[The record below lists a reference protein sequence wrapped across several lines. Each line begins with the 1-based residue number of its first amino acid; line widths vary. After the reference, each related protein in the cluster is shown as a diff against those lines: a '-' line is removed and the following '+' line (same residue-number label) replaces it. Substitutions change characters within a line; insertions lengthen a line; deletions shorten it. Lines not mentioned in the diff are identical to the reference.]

1 MNQARKR
8 TGTKKVLSMIL
19 VLVMLLS
26 LLSMAAFTLPTAA
39 SSDGAAS
46 NVDFMRI
53 FHLDCGR
60 KYFSVSEIKDIIDQL
75 AANHYTHLQLAF
87 GNNGFR
93 FLLDEM
99 SVGAYTS
106 NQVKTALKNGNNTYS
121 NSKGAD
127 SSFLS
132 ESDMDKIIKYAT
144 TKGISIIPML
154 NTPGH
159 MDALVSAMSELKVG
173 SSRTSSEM
181 SLTDDAQVSFVE
193 ALQQKYINYFA
204 AHGSKYYNLAADE
217 YSFSALSDSEYTA
230 FATYVNAIAKMVK
243 DAGMTPMCYNDG
255 INYSGKKTSVPFDT
269 DILVCYWA
277 QDTNYASVTELSNA
291 GFKIINNNDAW
302 YYVLG
307 DYLYD
312 VWANGQW
319 GYNDALN
326 GIQNTPVTQAKNVA
340 DKEVPVVGSV
350 LCVWC
355 DGPAKDYSSYKT
367 QVYNLIKAMADANPA
382 YFTDTVKLPATDT
395 GNQVSVVV
403 TGTKGQTATVDAEPV
418 ISSYT
423 FEAENV
429 ASYNVTPMVAGQNYT
444 AQGTVTLPVPAGWVK
459 DASRIRA
466 YIIDNGAVKLLSGT
480 LADGKYTFDV
490 PHFSE
495 MGLLQI
501 AENGGSTVSVSVNQG
516 STSSSYTLSGDNLP
530 NDGTYTTTDGLAS
543 YTVTTGTGETV
554 AEKAGTI
561 VSGNTYIIGNGTQYV
576 KLDGTSITSTTN
588 PAEATQWT
596 LTANDGGYYITSGN
610 YYLSYSNGSV
620 IVSTRSSYH
629 TAWKWDTSANAF
641 NDDYW
646 WTTYYLTYDNGWK
659 VSNNKSGVSSQAYTT
674 RALPGEKTVTFTGV
688 QTGTTAVTLG
698 DKTYNITVNEKQTVE
713 IPISIV
719 DYRADGLLF
728 DWTYNPDSQYNNSY
742 RYGLVHGKATG
753 WGQVGTSA
761 IAKQNVNTGLYEVSG
776 TDSNVEKIAGT
787 TIQQTGSDST
797 STIFYSNGTDNSWS
811 RAGLVQ
817 EQLGAN
823 GMPIY
828 TDAAVQYVAGLLSS
842 GYYNAMSGS
851 CNVVLQNTFLVSGAP
866 RSVLGTST
874 KTFSDAFKSAKT
886 YDNISTA
893 YDLAWYLLNT
903 IYQPDTNMT
912 TVIGTD
918 GNQHNVP
925 IYGMGVDTYSSIVLT
940 DNGNGKYSFNAGYSG
955 NVKKV
960 LYDRTNGTISESS
973 NGQDTT
979 GFYPIDGL
987 GYEQPGLLSKTSA
1000 INGGNNNGSFTLR
1013 GESQFV
1019 YEHDKE
1025 LYFTFTG
1032 DDDVYMY
1039 INGKLA
1045 LDLGGAHGRNT
1056 KTVKLNDLNAAEYG
1070 LEEGQVATFTFF
1082 YMERCSDASTFGIET
1097 NMELVKRGISVQKN
1111 AYDAGYA
1118 NEILSGTAVE
1128 TGRSV
1133 YYDLVVTNQSNALM
1147 NHICFN
1153 DKDDR
1158 GGIASF
1164 GFGVVNAAVTAGT
1177 TKTNGTVSLG
1187 AAGTYEIYVTDAN
1200 NAEVAGT
1207 RQTFGSLSELSDAVA
1222 AVELQPGQS
1231 LHVRFLTATFA
1242 VKESKIL
1249 NYVNTVH
1256 VTAAVGS
1263 QQLSDE
1269 ATNELYSYNANDT
1282 SRTYVVDFG
1291 LPLQITGIF
1300 DSGAE
1305 NNIGNVKLNDSN
1317 TLKYGT
1323 VVLTSNG
1330 YNSSL
1335 VYTRTDDKAIN
1346 DAETIVLDV
1355 TYKMGSSNV
1364 TLQKTLTIIPATSV
1378 YYEDSFAS
1386 FSGNWTQ
1393 AGTTETNAVQHLDEL
1408 GKTGANNY
1416 GYDDQYKNS
1425 STYSLGSAM
1434 MTTVSS
1440 TTNDNPPTAT
1450 FTFKGTGFDLVSM
1463 TSKDTGTIL
1472 VNVNGTTENNET
1484 VTKHWIVDTFYGYKR
1499 EQKGFIEYTWT
1510 KGSDGTW
1517 HNKAVKIEA
1526 LPAGK
1531 DVGGTPMNSGD
1542 KTYEPNYIW
1551 TPAGE
1556 GDNALYQIP
1565 VIHYT
1570 DLPYGEYTVT
1580 VTPKYSSSR
1589 DPYYNADSDNNSYD
1603 FYLDGVR
1610 IYNPAGDKLN
1620 SQYVKDGEG
1629 YAQFTEIRNM
1639 LLNASDLKAN
1649 IASTK
1654 GMVFVDGVG
1663 TNGELADFKN
1673 YGPNNEVYLARNQAI
1688 AFKISGMSNVASIQI
1703 GAKAPNGNA
1712 TMQIKVGDNESQVQ
1726 NLTTASDMYYKLE
1739 NVQDGQT
1746 IVITNAGDN
1755 LLSLTTLKVTYKT
1768 DPSSSN
1774 SADPVVDEE
1783 VVAQAPVMLMSMLYG
1798 EPQTFEPEHFTA
1810 SWNRNVRKGGTA
1822 TLTVKA
1828 SADVEAITV
1837 NGVEITAYTTKS
1849 ARSVWGAKETY
1860 HVFTYRVK
1868 DAATAT
1874 YSICAVNADGV
1885 VSDPI
1890 FAPLTVRPSIRD
1902 WWNGIFDKWKH

>member
-1 MNQARKR
+1 
-8 TGTKKVLSMIL
+8 
-19 VLVMLLS
+19 
-26 LLSMAAFTLPTAA
+26 
-39 SSDGAAS
+39 
-46 NVDFMRI
+46 
-53 FHLDCGR
+53 
-60 KYFSVSEIKDIIDQL
+60 
-75 AANHYTHLQLAF
+75 
-87 GNNGFR
+87 
-93 FLLDEM
+93 
-99 SVGAYTS
+99 
-106 NQVKTALKNGNNTYS
+106 
-121 NSKGAD
+121 
-127 SSFLS
+127 
-132 ESDMDKIIKYAT
+132 
-144 TKGISIIPML
+144 
-154 NTPGH
+154 
-159 MDALVSAMSELKVG
+159 
-173 SSRTSSEM
+173 
-181 SLTDDAQVSFVE
+181 
-193 ALQQKYINYFA
+193 
-204 AHGSKYYNLAADE
+204 
-217 YSFSALSDSEYTA
+217 
-230 FATYVNAIAKMVK
+230 
-243 DAGMTPMCYNDG
+243 
-255 INYSGKKTSVPFDT
+255 
-269 DILVCYWA
+269 
-277 QDTNYASVTELSNA
+277 
-291 GFKIINNNDAW
+291 
-302 YYVLG
+302 
-307 DYLYD
+307 
-312 VWANGQW
+312 
-319 GYNDALN
+319 
-326 GIQNTPVTQAKNVA
+326 
-340 DKEVPVVGSV
+340 
-350 LCVWC
+350 
-355 DGPAKDYSSYKT
+355 
-367 QVYNLIKAMADANPA
+367 MADANPS

-395 GNQVSVVV
+395 ANQVSVVV

-444 AQGTVTLPVPAGWVK
+444 AQGTVTLPVPAGWVQ

-561 VSGNTYIIGNGTQYV
+561 VSGNTYIIGNGTQYI

-596 LTANDGGYYITSGN
+596 LTASSDGYYITSGN

-620 IVSTRSSYH
+620 IVSTRSNYH

-641 NDDYW
+641 SDDYYW

-659 VSNNKSGVSSQAYTT
+659 VSTDESGVSSQAYTT

-698 DKTYNITVNEKQTVE
+698 DKTYNITVTEKQTVE

-761 IAKQNVNTGLYEVSG
+761 IAKQNINTGLYEVSG
-776 TDSNVEKIAGT
+776 TNSNVEKIAGT
-787 TIQQTGSDST
+787 TIQRTGSDST
-797 STIFYSNGTDNSWS
+797 STVFYSNGTDNSWS

-851 CNVVLQNTFLVSGAP
+851 CNAVLQNTFLVSGAS

-874 KTFSDAFKSAKT
+874 TKFSDAFKSAKT
-886 YDNISTA
+886 YGNIGTA

-912 TVIGTD
+912 TVTGTD

-925 IYGMGVDTYSSIVLT
+925 IYGMGVGTYSSIVLT
-940 DNGNGKYSFNAGYSG
+940 DNGNGKYSFNAGYAG

-1056 KTVKLNDLNAAEYG
+1056 KTVKLNDLNAEEYG
-1070 LEEGQVATFTFF
+1070 LKEGQVATFTFF

-1118 NEILSGTAVE
+1118 NEIMSGTAVE
-1128 TGRSV
+1128 NGRSV

-1147 NHICFN
+1147 NHICFS
-1153 DKDDR
+1153 DTDSR
-1158 GGIASF
+1158 GGTASF
-1164 GFGVVNAAVTAGT
+1164 GYGVANAAVTAGT
-1177 TKTNGTVSLG
+1177 TNTDGTVSLG

-1207 RQTFGSLSELSDAVA
+1207 RRTFSSLSELSAAVA
-1222 AVELQPGQS
+1222 AVELQLGQS

-1242 VKESKIL
+1242 VDKSKIL
-1249 NYVNTVH
+1249 NYVNTLK
-1256 VTAAVGS
+1256 VTAFVGK
-1263 QQLSDE
+1263 QQLSDD

-1305 NNIGNVKLNDSN
+1305 KNIGNVKLNDSN

-1323 VVLTSNG
+1323 VVLTPDG

-1355 TYKMGSSNV
+1355 TYKMGSSNI

-1386 FSGNWTQ
+1386 FTDGTGKASGATWTTDKDSTAAKATTTQ
-1393 AGTTETNAVQHLDEL
+1393 ALSA
-1408 GKTGANNY
+1408 
-1416 GYDDQYKNS
+1416 
-1425 STYSLGSAM
+1425 LGSKDVYGHDTAYADSTKLSM
-1434 MTTVSS
+1434 GSARKVTVNANMVNGWTDGSAW
-1440 TTNDNPPTAT
+1440 PTAT
-1450 FTFKGTGFDLVSM
+1450 FTFKGTGFDVISLTDNNSGEIFVDVYAG
-1463 TSKDTGTIL
+1463 KEATGTPVKQL
-1472 VNVNGTTENNET
+1472 TVNNY
-1484 VTKHWIVDTFYGYKR
+1484 YGYKQD
-1499 EQKGFIEYTWT
+1499 E
-1510 KGSDGTW
+1510 
-1517 HNKAVKIEA
+1517 N
-1526 LPAGK
+1526 GK
-1531 DVGGTPMNSGD
+1531 WVVDTESS
-1542 KTYEPNYIW
+1542 
-1551 TPAGE
+1551 
-1556 GDNALYQIP
+1556 NALYQIP
-1565 VIHYT
+1565 VMKVSGL
-1570 DLPYGEYTVT
+1570 DYGEYTAVIR
-1580 VTPKYSSSR
+1580 VAYSKFFDTAKKNQYSFWLDAIR
-1589 DPYYNADSDNNSYD
+1589 VYDPMGKDNATYTQDD
-1603 FYLDGVR
+1603 
-1610 IYNPAGDKLN
+1610 
-1620 SQYVKDGEG
+1620 EG
-1629 YAQFTEIRNM
+1629 YPQYIKLRDQLAKENGSVTTNTNLLFIDGAEKAEI
-1639 LLNASDLKAN
+1639 ATYA
-1649 IASTK
+1649 
-1654 GMVFVDGVG
+1654 
-1663 TNGELADFKN
+1663 N
-1673 YGPNNEVYLARNQAI
+1673 YGPNNEVYLANGQAI
-1688 AFKISGMSNVASIQI
+1688 TFTVPKNVKIASIQI
-1703 GAKAPNGNA
+1703 GAKAPDGSAAKMNVNGADTDISSATEMYYEIGTEGRNFTIANNGNG
-1712 TMQIKVGDNESQVQ
+1712 I
-1726 NLTTASDMYYKLE
+1726 
-1739 NVQDGQT
+1739 
-1746 IVITNAGDN
+1746 
-1755 LLSLTTLKVTYKT
+1755 LSLTNLKITFTTSGQTVTL
-1768 DPSSSN
+1768 
-1774 SADPVVDEE
+1774 SAPTAEE
-1783 VVAQAPVMLMSMLYG
+1783 QTAAVMSVRALFAAP
-1798 EPQTFEPEHFTA
+1798 EQTFEPEHFTA
-1810 SWNRNVRKGGTA
+1810 KWSRNVRKGGTA

-1828 SADVEAITV
+1828 SADVESITV
-1837 NGVEITAYTTKS
+1837 NGEEITVYTTKT
-1849 ARSVWGAKETY
+1849 ARSFWGSKETY
-1860 HVFTYRVK
+1860 HVFTYRVMN
-1868 DAATAT
+1868 AATAD
-1874 YSICAVNADGV
+1874 YSVCAVNADGA

-1890 FAPLTVRPSIRD
+1890 TATLTVRPSIRD

>member
-39 SSDGAAS
+39 SSDSAAS
-46 NVDFMRI
+46 NADFVRI

-60 KYFSVSEIKDIIDQL
+60 KYFSVSEIKGIIDQL

-132 ESDMDKIIKYAT
+132 ESDMDKIIEYAT

-173 SSRTSSEM
+173 SNRTSSEM
-181 SLTDDAQVSFVE
+181 RLTDDAQVSFVKG
-193 ALQQKYINYFA
+193 LQQKYINYFA
-204 AHGSKYYNLAADE
+204 AHGSKYYNFAADE
-217 YSFSALSDSEYTA
+217 YSFSELSDSEYTA

-243 DAGMTPMCYNDG
+243 DAGMTPICYNDG
-255 INYSGKKTSVPFDT
+255 INYSGKTTSVPFAT

-277 QDTNYASVTELSNA
+277 QAANYASVTELSNA

-312 VWANGQW
+312 VWAKGQW

-326 GIQNTPVTQAKNVA
+326 GIKNTPVTQAKNVA

-350 LCVWC
+350 LCCWC

-382 YFTDTVKLPATDT
+382 YFTDAVKLPATDT
-395 GNQVSVVV
+395 DDQVSVVV
-403 TGTKGQTATVDAEPV
+403 TGKKGQTATVDAVSVTSAYQFDAENV
-418 ISSYT
+418 
-423 FEAENV
+423 ENV

-444 AQGTVTLPVPAGWVK
+444 AQGTVTLPVPAGWVQ

-480 LADGKYTFDV
+480 LADRKYTFDV

-543 YTVTTGTGETV
+543 YTVTTGTGVTV
-554 AEKAGTI
+554 ADKAGTI

-596 LTANDGGYYITSGN
+596 LTASSDGYYITSGN
-610 YYLSYSNGSV
+610 YYLSYSGSSV
-620 IVSTRSSYH
+620 IVSTSYNYR
-629 TAWKWDTSANAF
+629 TEWKWDASTNAF
-641 NDDYW
+641 NNDYW
-646 WTTYYLTYDNGWK
+646 WSTYYLTYNDGWK
-659 VSNNKSGVSSQAYTT
+659 VSASSSGVSSQAYTT

-728 DWTYNPDSQYNNSY
+728 DWTYNPNSQYNDSY

-753 WGQVGTSA
+753 WGSSGTA
-761 IAKQNVNTGLYEVSG
+761 VNAAKNSNTGLYEVSG
-776 TDSNVEKIAGT
+776 TNSNVEKIAET
-787 TIQQTGSDST
+787 TIQQTGSGST
-797 STIFYSNGTDNSWS
+797 STVFYSNGTDNSWS

-823 GMPIY
+823 GMPVY

-851 CNVVLQNTFLVSGAP
+851 CNAVLQNTFLVSGAS
-866 RSVLGTST
+866 RSVRGTST
-874 KTFSDAFKSAKT
+874 KAFSDAFKSAKT

-912 TVIGTD
+912 TVTGDD
-918 GNQHNVP
+918 GQQHNVP
-925 IYGMGVDTYSSIVLT
+925 IYGLGVNTYSSIVLT

-973 NGQDTT
+973 SGQDTT

-987 GYEQPGLLSKTSA
+987 GYEQSGLLSQTSA
-1000 INGGNNNGSFTLR
+1000 INGGVNNGSFTLR

-1019 YEHDKE
+1019 YEHNKE

-1056 KTVKLNDLNAAEYG
+1056 KTVKLNDLNAKEYG
-1070 LEEGQVATFTFF
+1070 LAEGQVATFTFF

-1153 DKDDR
+1153 DTDSR
-1158 GGIASF
+1158 GGTASF
-1164 GFGVVNAAVTAGT
+1164 GYGVANAAVTAGT
-1177 TKTNGTVSLG
+1177 NSTDGTVSLG

-1200 NAEVAGT
+1200 NAEVTGT
-1207 RQTFGSLSELSDAVA
+1207 RQTFSSLSELSAAVA

-1242 VKESKIL
+1242 VDSSKIL
-1249 NYVNTVH
+1249 NYVNTVR
-1256 VTAAVGS
+1256 VTALVGS
-1263 QQLSDE
+1263 QQLSDD

-1300 DSGAE
+1300 DSGAK
-1305 NNIGNVKLNDSN
+1305 NNIGDVKLNDSN

-1323 VVLTSNG
+1323 VVLTQAG
-1330 YNSSL
+1330 YDSSL

-1378 YYEDSFAS
+1378 YYEDSFAKFTDGTGKAADATWS
-1386 FSGNWTQ
+1386 IVGNNGSVTEDKSTSKNQ
-1393 AGTTETNAVQHLDEL
+1393 ALTEL
-1408 GKTGANNY
+1408 GKMDADAVY
-1416 GYDDQYKNS
+1416 GHDAAYAD
-1425 STYSLGSAM
+1425 STKLSMGSAHTVTVKSNM
-1434 MTTVSS
+1434 YEKNDKTT
-1440 TTNDNPPTAT
+1440 TWPTAT
-1450 FTFKGTGFDLVSM
+1450 FTFKGTGFDVISL
-1463 TSKDTGTIL
+1463 TD
-1472 VNVNGTTENNET
+1472 NNSGMIS
-1484 VTKHWIVDTFYGYKR
+1484 VKVYAV
-1499 EQKGFIEYTWT
+1499 
-1510 KGSDGTW
+1510 GSDGTETLEKTKYV
-1517 HNKAVKIEA
+1517 NNYYGYQ
-1526 LPAGK
+1526 LK
-1531 DVGGTPMNSGD
+1531 DGVWTVNNSA
-1542 KTYEPNYIW
+1542 N
-1551 TPAGE
+1551 
-1556 GDNALYQIP
+1556 NALYQIP
-1565 VIHYT
+1565 VIKVD
-1570 DLPYGEYTVT
+1570 DLAYGTHKVVITTAYAS
-1580 VTPKYSSSR
+1580 Y
-1589 DPYYNADSDNNSYD
+1589 ADKT
-1603 FYLDGVR
+1603 
-1610 IYNPAGDKLN
+1610 GD
-1620 SQYVKDGEG
+1620 SQYSFWLDAIRVYDPMGNDNATYTKDGEG
-1629 YAQFTEIRNM
+1629 YPQYIKLRDQLAKENGSVTTNDK
-1639 LLNASDLKAN
+1639 LLFIDGAEKAA
-1649 IASTK
+1649 IATY
-1654 GMVFVDGVG
+1654 
-1663 TNGELADFKN
+1663 AN
-1673 YGPNNEVYLARNQAI
+1673 YGPNNEVYLANGQAI
-1688 AFKISGMSNVASIQI
+1688 TFTVPRDRNIASVQI
-1703 GAKAPNGNA
+1703 GAKAPNGSAAKMVVTGGNGLNQELSTA
-1712 TMQIKVGDNESQVQ
+1712 TE
-1726 NLTTASDMYYKLE
+1726 MYYKIGTAG
-1739 NVQDGQT
+1739 DSFT
-1746 IVITNAGDN
+1746 ITNTGTGI
-1755 LLSLTTLKVTYKT
+1755 LSLTNLKITFT
-1768 DPSSSN
+1768 DKPGSTI
-1774 SADPVVDEE
+1774 ALTAPTAEE
-1783 VVAQAPVMLMSMLYG
+1783 QTAAVMSVRALFAAP
-1798 EPQTFEPEHFTA
+1798 EQTFEPEHFTA
-1810 SWNRNVRKGGTA
+1810 TWSRNVRKGGTA

-1837 NGVEITAYTTKS
+1837 NGEEITAYTIKT
-1849 ARSVWGAKETY
+1849 ARSFWGAKETY
-1860 HVFTYRVK
+1860 HVFTYRVTN
-1868 DAATAT
+1868 AATADYT
-1874 YSICAVNADGV
+1874 VCALNADGV
-1885 VSDPI
+1885 ASDPI
-1890 FAPLTVRPSIRD
+1890 TATLTVRPSIRD

>member
-1 MNQARKR
+1 
-8 TGTKKVLSMIL
+8 
-19 VLVMLLS
+19 MLLS
-26 LLSMAAFTLPTAA
+26 LLSMAAFTLPAAA

-46 NVDFMRI
+46 NADFMRI

-60 KYFSVSEIKDIIDQL
+60 KYFSVSEIKGIIDQL

-93 FLLDEM
+93 FLLNDM
-99 SVGAYTS
+99 SVGSYTS
-106 NQVKTALKNGNNTYS
+106 DNVKSALTNGNNTYS

-127 SSFLS
+127 SSILS
-132 ESDMDKIIKYAT
+132 ESDMDRIIEYAT

-173 SSRTSSEM
+173 NSRTSSEM
-181 SLTDDAQVSFVE
+181 SLTDGAQVSFIK

-204 AHGSKYYNLAADE
+204 EKGSKYYNLAADE
-217 YSFSALSDSEYTA
+217 YTFSALSDSEYTA
-230 FATYVNAIAKMVK
+230 FATYVNTIAKMVK
-243 DAGMTPMCYNDG
+243 DAGMTPICYNDG
-255 INYSGKKTSVPFDT
+255 INYSGKTTSVPFAT

-277 QDTNYASVTELSNA
+277 QAANYASVTELSNA

-312 VWANGQW
+312 VWSSGQW

-350 LCVWC
+350 LCCWC
-355 DGPAKDYSSYKT
+355 DGPAKVYSSYKT

-382 YFTDTVKLPATDT
+382 YFTDAVKLPATDT
-395 GNQVSVVV
+395 DDQVSVVV

-423 FEAENV
+423 FDAENV

-444 AQGTVTLPVPAGWVK
+444 AQGTVTLPVPAGWVQ

-501 AENGGSTVSVSVNQG
+501 AENGDSTVSVSVNQG

-610 YYLSYSNGSV
+610 YYLSYSYGSV
-620 IVSTRSSYH
+620 IVSTSSYYH

-641 NDDYW
+641 NYDEW

-659 VSNNKSGVSSQAYTT
+659 VSKTKSGVSSQAYTT

-728 DWTYNPDSQYNNSY
+728 DFQVGGATYD
-742 RYGLVHGKATG
+742 YGLVHTSNETVSVNSNG
-753 WGQVGTSA
+753 GTLDGTEYGTKISGTTLE
-761 IAKQNVNTGLYEVSG
+761 NTGYIANDYWSG
-776 TDSNVEKIAGT
+776 VYYNWGNK
-787 TIQQTGSDST
+787 
-797 STIFYSNGTDNSWS
+797 WS
-811 RAGLVQ
+811 RSGMV
-817 EQLGAN
+817 ESKLGSN
-823 GMPIY
+823 GMPVYTNATVARVAQELAKGNYNSGEMANVTNSNKVIY
-828 TDAAVQYVAGLLSS
+828 DTFIAS
-842 GYYNAMSGS
+842 GK
-851 CNVVLQNTFLVSGAP
+851 VVNSEA
-866 RSVLGTST
+866 S
-874 KTFSDAFKSAKT
+874 KMSDAFSSHKSW
-886 YDNISTA
+886 DNITNA

-903 IYQPDTNMT
+903 LYQADTNTT
-912 TVIGTD
+912 TVTD
-918 GNQHNVP
+918 AKGVSHTVP
-925 IYGMGVDTYSSIVLT
+925 IYGMAVNAYDSIILTENNGVYSF
-940 DNGNGKYSFNAGYSG
+940 DAANGKSH
-955 NVKKV
+955 
-960 LYDRTNGTISESS
+960 YDTNSRSIYEDDSVTAK
-973 NGQDTT
+973 Q
-979 GFYPIDGL
+979 FYPIDGL
-987 GYEQPGLLSKTSA
+987 GYDA
-1000 INGGNNNGSFTLR
+1000 ILGDTTDKANDSGSNRPEHPNGNYALR
-1013 GESQFV
+1013 GEAQFV
-1019 YEHDKE
+1019 YRDD
-1025 LYFTFTG
+1025 LYFEFSG

-1039 INGKLA
+1039 INGVLA
-1045 LDLGGAHGRNT
+1045 LDLGGAHGICT
-1056 KTVKLNDLNAAEYG
+1056 KRVNLKDVAQQCHLT
-1070 LEEGQVATFTFF
+1070 EGEVATFTFF
-1082 YMERCSDASTFGIET
+1082 YMERNSDASNFKIET

-1118 NEILSGTAVE
+1118 NEIMSGTAVE

-1147 NHICFN
+1147 NHICFS
-1153 DKDDR
+1153 DTDDH
-1158 GGIASF
+1158 GGTASF
-1164 GFGVVNAAVTAGT
+1164 GYGVANAAVTAGT
-1177 TKTNGTVSLG
+1177 TKTDGTVSLG

-1207 RQTFGSLSELSDAVA
+1207 RRTFSSLSDLSAAVA

-1249 NYVNTVH
+1249 NYVNTLK
-1256 VTAAVGS
+1256 VTAFVGK
-1263 QQLSDE
+1263 QQLSDD

-1305 NNIGNVKLNDSN
+1305 KNIGNVKLNDSN

-1323 VVLTSNG
+1323 VVLTSDG

-1355 TYKMGSSNV
+1355 TYKMGKSNV

-1378 YYEDSFAS
+1378 YYEDSFAT
-1386 FSGNWTQ
+1386 FTNANGTKNVAQVDNVDKGIWTKVTD
-1393 AGTTETNAVQHLDEL
+1393 GTTQTNVNQALEAL
-1408 GKTGANNY
+1408 GGTTNTKNVY
-1416 GYDDQYKNS
+1416 GYDPAYADS
-1425 STYSLGSAM
+1425 SKFSMGSA
-1434 MTTVSS
+1434 TKVTVDAN
-1440 TTNDNPPTAT
+1440 TADNGQWPTAT
-1450 FTFKGTGFDLVSM
+1450 FTFKGTGFDIISLTDNNSGAIAVDIYKS
-1463 TSKDTGTIL
+1463 TGERVKGYV
-1472 VNVNGTTENNET
+1472 VNNY
-1484 VTKHWIVDTFYGYKR
+1484 YGYTYN
-1499 EQKGFIEYTWT
+1499 EVTQTWEVNNST
-1510 KGSDGTW
+1510 K
-1517 HNKAVKIEA
+1517 
-1526 LPAGK
+1526 
-1531 DVGGTPMNSGD
+1531 
-1542 KTYEPNYIW
+1542 
-1551 TPAGE
+1551 
-1556 GDNALYQIP
+1556 DNALYQIP
-1565 VIHYT
+1565 VMKVNGLT
-1570 DLPYGEYTVT
+1570 YGEYTVKISVVYDSHFDKT
-1580 VTPKYSSSR
+1580 GDSQFSFWLDAIRVY
-1589 DPYYNADSDNNSYD
+1589 DPMGKDNDTYKQDN
-1603 FYLDGVR
+1603 
-1610 IYNPAGDKLN
+1610 
-1620 SQYVKDGEG
+1620 EG
-1629 YAQFTEIRNM
+1629 YPQYIKLHDAIVGHSADIKNT
-1639 LLNASDLKAN
+1639 
-1649 IASTK
+1649 
-1654 GMVFVDGVG
+1654 VFVDGG
-1663 TNGELADFKN
+1663 ANATLTQYTNH
-1673 YGPNNEVYLARNQAI
+1673 GPNNEVYLTNGQAI
-1688 AFKISGMSNVASIQI
+1688 SFKLTGDLGSIASVQI
-1703 GAKAPNGNA
+1703 GAKTPNGTGDVAKISVNGQEVKTA
-1712 TMQIKVGDNESQVQ
+1712 TEMYYAITAAAKGGQQVTIA
-1726 NLTTASDMYYKLE
+1726 NDGSGILSLTNLKITYTASGKSVSLAPLTTADQE
-1739 NVQDGQT
+1739 N
-1746 IVITNAGDN
+1746 A
-1755 LLSLTTLKVTYKT
+1755 
-1768 DPSSSN
+1768 
-1774 SADPVVDEE
+1774 
-1783 VVAQAPVMLMSMLYG
+1783 VAQVRALFA
-1798 EPQTFEPEHFTA
+1798 EPEQTFEPEHFTA
-1810 SWNRNVRKGGTA
+1810 KWSRNVRKGGTA

-1837 NGVEITAYTTKS
+1837 NGEEITVYTTKT
-1849 ARSVWGAKETY
+1849 ARSFWGSKETY
-1860 HVFTYRVK
+1860 HVFTYRVTN
-1868 DAATAT
+1868 AATADYT
-1874 YSICAVNADGV
+1874 VCALNAGGV
-1885 VSDPI
+1885 ASDPI
-1890 FAPLTVRPSIRD
+1890 TATLTVRPSIRD

>member
-26 LLSMAAFTLPTAA
+26 LLSMAAFTLPTAV

-530 NDGTYTTTDGLAS
+530 NDGTYNTTDGLAS

-596 LTANDGGYYITSGN
+596 LTASSDGYYITSGE
-610 YYLSYSNGSV
+610 YYLSYRTTGSV
-620 IVSTRSSYH
+620 MASSYYY
-629 TAWKWDTSANAF
+629 TAWKWDASTNAF
-641 NDDYW
+641 NNDYGW
-646 WTTYYLTYDNGWK
+646 RTYYLTYDNGWK
-659 VSNNKSGVSSQAYTT
+659 VSASESGVSSQAYTT

-761 IAKQNVNTGLYEVSG
+761 IAAKNSSTGLYEVSG

-797 STIFYSNGTDNSWS
+797 STVFYSNGTDNSWS

-1019 YEHDKE
+1019 YEHGKE

-1118 NEILSGTAVE
+1118 NEIMSDTAVE

-1153 DKDDR
+1153 DTDSR
-1158 GGIASF
+1158 GGTASF
-1164 GFGVVNAAVTAGT
+1164 GYGVANAAVTAGT
-1177 TKTNGTVSLG
+1177 TKTDGTVSLG

-1207 RQTFGSLSELSDAVA
+1207 RRTFGSLSELSDAVA
-1222 AVELQPGQS
+1222 TVELQPGQS

-1242 VKESKIL
+1242 VDKSKIL
-1249 NYVNTVH
+1249 NYVNTVR
-1256 VTAAVGS
+1256 VTAAVGR

-1282 SRTYVVDFG
+1282 SKTYVVDFG

-1300 DSGAE
+1300 DSGARD
-1305 NNIGNVKLNDSN
+1305 NVGNVKLNDSN

-1323 VVLTSNG
+1323 VVLTPDG

-1355 TYKMGSSNV
+1355 TYNMGSSNV

-1386 FSGNWTQ
+1386 FTGGTGKAVKAQWSTVDNNDSSITDEPANVNQ
-1393 AGTTETNAVQHLDEL
+1393 ALSA
-1408 GKTGANNY
+1408 
-1416 GYDDQYKNS
+1416 
-1425 STYSLGSAM
+1425 LGSKDVYGHDTAYETSTKLSM
-1434 MTTVSS
+1434 GSAHKVTVTSDMYEKNDKTT
-1440 TTNDNPPTAT
+1440 TWPTAT
-1450 FTFKGTGFDLVSM
+1450 FTFKGTGFDVISLTDNNSGMISV
-1463 TSKDTGTIL
+1463 KVYAVGGDGTETL
-1472 VNVNGTTENNET
+1472 EKTKYVNNY
-1484 VTKHWIVDTFYGYKR
+1484 YGYVFKD
-1499 EQKGFIEYTWT
+1499 GAWT
-1510 KGSDGTW
+1510 V
-1517 HNKAVKIEA
+1517 N
-1526 LPAGK
+1526 
-1531 DVGGTPMNSGD
+1531 NSA
-1542 KTYEPNYIW
+1542 N
-1551 TPAGE
+1551 
-1556 GDNALYQIP
+1556 NALYQIP
-1565 VIHYT
+1565 VIKVD
-1570 DLPYGEYTVT
+1570 DLAYGTHKVVITTAYASYAD
-1580 VTPKYSSSR
+1580 KNGDGQYSFWLDAIR
-1589 DPYYNADSDNNSYD
+1589 VYDPMGKDNDTYKQDN
-1603 FYLDGVR
+1603 
-1610 IYNPAGDKLN
+1610 
-1620 SQYVKDGEG
+1620 EG
-1629 YAQFTEIRNM
+1629 YPQYIKLRDQLAKENGSVTTNTNLLFIDGAEKAEI
-1639 LLNASDLKAN
+1639 A
-1649 IASTK
+1649 TY
-1654 GMVFVDGVG
+1654 
-1663 TNGELADFKN
+1663 AD
-1673 YGPNNEVYLARNQAI
+1673 YGPNNEVYLSKGQAI
-1688 AFKISGMSNVASIQI
+1688 TFNVPKNAKIASVQI
-1703 GAKAPNGNA
+1703 GAKAPNGSAAQMDVNGEAKVIQSA
-1712 TMQIKVGDNESQVQ
+1712 TE
-1726 NLTTASDMYYKLE
+1726 MYYEIGTEGRNFTIANKG
-1739 NVQDGQT
+1739 DG
-1746 IVITNAGDN
+1746 I
-1755 LLSLTTLKVTYKT
+1755 LSLTNLKITFKDKQDST
-1768 DPSSSN
+1768 IALTAPT
-1774 SADPVVDEE
+1774 ADEQTAAVMSVR
-1783 VVAQAPVMLMSMLYG
+1783 ALFAAPEQS
-1798 EPQTFEPEHFTA
+1798 FEPEHFTA
-1810 SWNRNVRKGGTA
+1810 KWSRNVRKGGTA

-1828 SADVEAITV
+1828 SADVESITV
-1837 NGVEITAYTTKS
+1837 NGEKITAYTTKTE
-1849 ARSVWGAKETY
+1849 RSFWGPKETY
-1860 HVFTYRVK
+1860 HVFTYRVTN
-1868 DAATAT
+1868 AATAD
-1874 YSICAVNADGV
+1874 YIICAVNGEGA

-1890 FAPLTVRPSIRD
+1890 TATLTVRPSIRD

>member
-26 LLSMAAFTLPTAA
+26 LLSMAAFTLPAAA

-60 KYFSVSEIKDIIDQL
+60 KYFSVSEIKGIIDQL

-99 SVGAYTS
+99 PVGAYTS
-106 NQVKTALKNGNNTYS
+106 NQVKAALKNGNNTYS

-132 ESDMDKIIKYAT
+132 ESDMDKIIEYAT

-173 SSRTSSEM
+173 SSRTSAEM
-181 SLTDDAQVSFVE
+181 SLTDDAQVNFVK

-204 AHGSKYYNLAADE
+204 EKGSKYYNLAADE
-217 YSFSALSDSEYTA
+217 YTFSALSDSEYTA
-230 FATYVNAIAKMVK
+230 FATYVNTIAKMVK
-243 DAGMTPMCYNDG
+243 DAGMTPICYNDG
-255 INYSGKKTSVPFDT
+255 INYSGKTTSVAFDT

-277 QDTNYASVTELSNA
+277 QAANYASVTELSNA

-312 VWANGQW
+312 VWSSGQW

-326 GIQNTPVTQAKNVA
+326 GIKNTPVTQAKNVA

-350 LCVWC
+350 LCCWC
-355 DGPAKDYSSYKT
+355 DGPAKVYSSYKT
-367 QVYNLIKAMADANPA
+367 QVYNLITAMADANPA
-382 YFTDTVKLPATDT
+382 YFTDAVKLPATDT

-423 FEAENV
+423 FDAENV
-429 ASYNVTPMVAGQNYT
+429 ASYNVTPMVAGKNYT
-444 AQGTVTLPVPAGWVK
+444 AQGTVTLPVPAGWVQ

-480 LADGKYTFDV
+480 FADGKYTFDV

-561 VSGNTYIIGNGTQYV
+561 VSGNTYIIGNGTQYI

-641 NDDYW
+641 NDVYYW
-646 WTTYYLTYDNGWK
+646 WTYYLTYDNGWK
-659 VSNNKSGVSSQAYTT
+659 VVSTTESGVSSQAYTT

-728 DWTYNPDSQYNNSY
+728 DWTYNPDSQYNDSY

-753 WGQVGTSA
+753 WGSSGTAASA
-761 IAKQNVNTGLYEVSG
+761 QQNTNTGLYEVSG
-776 TDSNVEKIAGT
+776 TNSNVEKIAGT
-787 TIQQTGSDST
+787 TIQRTGSDST
-797 STIFYSNGTDNSWS
+797 STVFYSNGTDNSWS

-851 CNVVLQNTFLVSGAP
+851 CNAVLQNTFLVSGAS

-874 KTFSDAFKSAKT
+874 TKFSDAFKSAKT
-886 YDNISTA
+886 YGNIGTA

-912 TVIGTD
+912 TVTGTD

-925 IYGMGVDTYSSIVLT
+925 IYGMGVGTYSSIVLT
-940 DNGNGKYSFNAGYSG
+940 DNGNGKYSFNAGYAG

-1000 INGGNNNGSFTLR
+1000 INGGVNNGSFTLR

-1056 KTVKLNDLNAAEYG
+1056 KTVKLNDLNAEEYG

-1118 NEILSGTAVE
+1118 NEIMSGTAVE
-1128 TGRSV
+1128 NGRSV

-1147 NHICFN
+1147 NHICFS
-1153 DKDDR
+1153 DTDSR
-1158 GGIASF
+1158 GGTASF
-1164 GFGVVNAAVTAGT
+1164 GYGVANAAVTAGT
-1177 TKTNGTVSLG
+1177 TNTDGTVSLG

-1200 NAEVAGT
+1200 NAEVTGT
-1207 RQTFGSLSELSDAVA
+1207 RRTFSSLSELSAAVA
-1222 AVELQPGQS
+1222 AVELQLGQS

-1242 VKESKIL
+1242 VDKSKIL
-1249 NYVNTVH
+1249 NYVNTVR

-1300 DSGAE
+1300 DSGARD
-1305 NNIGNVKLNDSN
+1305 NVGNVKLNDSN

-1323 VVLTSNG
+1323 VVLTSDG

-1355 TYKMGSSNV
+1355 TYNMGRSNV

-1386 FSGNWTQ
+1386 FTNGTGKAADAKWSIVGNNGSVTEDQSTSKNQ
-1393 AGTTETNAVQHLDEL
+1393 ALTEL
-1408 GKTGANNY
+1408 GKMSADDVY
-1416 GYDDQYKNS
+1416 GHDAAYAD
-1425 STYSLGSAM
+1425 STKLSMGSARKV
-1434 MTTVSS
+1434 TVSAGMVKDWTENS
-1440 TTNDNPPTAT
+1440 AWPTAT
-1450 FTFKGTGFDLVSM
+1450 FTFKGTGFDIISLTDN
-1463 TSKDTGTIL
+1463 TSGNIF
-1472 VNVNGTTENNET
+1472 VT
-1484 VTKHWIVDTFYGYKR
+1484 VTNKATGQIKKRTTVNNYYGYKL
-1499 EQKGFIEYTWT
+1499 E
-1510 KGSDGTW
+1510 DGKWVT
-1517 HNKAVKIEA
+1517 
-1526 LPAGK
+1526 
-1531 DVGGTPMNSGD
+1531 S
-1542 KTYEPNYIW
+1542 PND
-1551 TPAGE
+1551 P
-1556 GDNALYQIP
+1556 NCLYQIP
-1565 VIHYT
+1565 VIKVAGLDYA
-1570 DLPYGEYTVT
+1570 EYEVKIQ
-1580 VTPKYSSSR
+1580 VAYADFLDEAKAGKYSFWLDAIR
-1589 DPYYNADSDNNSYD
+1589 VYDPMGKDNATYAQDD
-1603 FYLDGVR
+1603 
-1610 IYNPAGDKLN
+1610 
-1620 SQYVKDGEG
+1620 EG
-1629 YAQFTEIRNM
+1629 YPQYIKLRDALVGNTAQ
-1639 LLNASDLKAN
+1639 SKA
-1649 IASTK
+1649 
-1654 GMVFVDGVG
+1654 VFIDGGAEANVD
-1663 TNGELADFKN
+1663 TYKN
-1673 YGPNNEVYLARNQAI
+1673 LGPNNEVYLANGQAI
-1688 AFKISGMSNVASIQI
+1688 TFTVPKNANANIASIQI
-1703 GAKAPNGNA
+1703 GAKAPNGSAAKMVVNNGEAKEIQSA
-1712 TMQIKVGDNESQVQ
+1712 TE
-1726 NLTTASDMYYKLE
+1726 MYYEISKAG
-1739 NVQDGQT
+1739 DSFT
-1746 IVITNAGDN
+1746 ITNTGTGI
-1755 LLSLTTLKVTYKT
+1755 LSLTNLKITFTTSGQTVTLTAPT
-1768 DPSSSN
+1768 
-1774 SADPVVDEE
+1774 AEE
-1783 VVAQAPVMLMSMLYG
+1783 QNAAVMSVRALFAAP
-1798 EPQTFEPEHFTA
+1798 EQTFEPEHFTA
-1810 SWNRNVRKGGTA
+1810 KWSRNVRKGGTA

-1828 SADVEAITV
+1828 SADVESITV
-1837 NGVEITAYTTKS
+1837 NGEKITAYTTKTAHS
-1849 ARSVWGAKETY
+1849 FWGAKETY
-1860 HVFTYRVK
+1860 HVFTYRVTN
-1868 DAATAT
+1868 AATAT

-1885 VSDPI
+1885 ASDPI
-1890 FAPLTVRPSIRD
+1890 TATLTVRPSIRD

>member
-1 MNQARKR
+1 M
-8 TGTKKVLSMIL
+8 
-19 VLVMLLS
+19 
-26 LLSMAAFTLPTAA
+26 P
-39 SSDGAAS
+39 
-46 NVDFMRI
+46 
-53 FHLDCGR
+53 
-60 KYFSVSEIKDIIDQL
+60 
-75 AANHYTHLQLAF
+75 
-87 GNNGFR
+87 
-93 FLLDEM
+93 
-99 SVGAYTS
+99 VGAYTS
-106 NQVKTALKNGNNTYS
+106 NQVKAALKNGNNTYS

-132 ESDMDKIIKYAT
+132 ESDMDKIIEYAT

-159 MDALVSAMSELKVG
+159 MDVLVSAMSELNVG

-181 SLTDDAQVSFVE
+181 SLTDDAQVNFVK

-204 AHGSKYYNLAADE
+204 AHGSKYYNFAADE
-217 YSFSALSDSEYTA
+217 YTFSALSDSEYTA
-230 FATYVNAIAKMVK
+230 FATYVNTIAKMVK
-243 DAGMTPMCYNDG
+243 DAGMTPICYNDG
-255 INYSGKKTSVPFDT
+255 INYSGKMTSVPFDT

-277 QDTNYASVTELSNA
+277 QAANYASVTELSNA

-312 VWANGQW
+312 VWSSGQW

-350 LCVWC
+350 LCCWC
-355 DGPAKDYSSYKT
+355 DGPAKVYSNYET

-382 YFTDTVKLPATDT
+382 YFTDAVKLPATDT
-395 GNQVSVVV
+395 DDQVSVVV

-444 AQGTVTLPVPAGWVK
+444 AQGTVTLPVPAGWVQ

-466 YIIDNGAVKLLSGT
+466 YIIDNGAVELLSGT

-516 STSSSYTLSGDNLP
+516 STSRSYTLSGDNLP

-561 VSGNTYIIGNGTQYV
+561 VSGNTYIIGNGTQYI

-596 LTANDGGYYITSGN
+596 LTASSDGYYITSGE
-610 YYLSYSNGSV
+610 YYLSYRTNGSV
-620 IVSTRSSYH
+620 MASSYYY
-629 TAWKWDTSANAF
+629 TAWKWNTSTNAF
-641 NDDYW
+641 NTSYW
-646 WTTYYLTYDNGWK
+646 GSIYYLTYDNGWK
-659 VSNNKSGVSSQAYTT
+659 VSTDESGVSSQAYTT

-728 DWTYNPDSQYNNSY
+728 DWTYNPDSQYNDSY

-753 WGQVGTSA
+753 WGSSGTAASA
-761 IAKQNVNTGLYEVSG
+761 QQNTNTGLYEVSG
-776 TDSNVEKIAGT
+776 TNSNVEKIAGT
-787 TIQQTGSDST
+787 TIQRTGSDST
-797 STIFYSNGTDNSWS
+797 STVFYSNGTDNSWS

-851 CNVVLQNTFLVSGAP
+851 CNAVLQNTFLVSGAS

-874 KTFSDAFKSAKT
+874 TKFSDAFKSAKT
-886 YDNISTA
+886 YGNIGTA

-912 TVIGTD
+912 TVTGTD

-925 IYGMGVDTYSSIVLT
+925 IYGMGVGTYSSIVLT
-940 DNGNGKYSFNAGYSG
+940 DNGNGKYSFNAGYAG

-1056 KTVKLNDLNAAEYG
+1056 KTVKLNDLNAEEYG
-1070 LEEGQVATFTFF
+1070 LKEGQVATFTFF

-1118 NEILSGTAVE
+1118 NEIMSGTAVE
-1128 TGRSV
+1128 NGRSV

-1147 NHICFN
+1147 NHICFS
-1153 DKDDR
+1153 DTDSR
-1158 GGIASF
+1158 GGTASF
-1164 GFGVVNAAVTAGT
+1164 GYGVANAAVTAGT
-1177 TKTNGTVSLG
+1177 TNTDGTVSLG

-1207 RQTFGSLSELSDAVA
+1207 RRTFSSLSELSAAVA
-1222 AVELQPGQS
+1222 AVELQLGQS

-1242 VKESKIL
+1242 VDKSKIL
-1249 NYVNTVH
+1249 NYVNTLK
-1256 VTAAVGS
+1256 VTAFVGK
-1263 QQLSDE
+1263 QQLSDD

-1305 NNIGNVKLNDSN
+1305 KNIGNVKLNDSN

-1323 VVLTSNG
+1323 VVLTPDG

-1355 TYKMGSSNV
+1355 TYKMGSSNI

-1386 FSGNWTQ
+1386 FTDGTGKASGATWTTDKDSTAAKATTTQ
-1393 AGTTETNAVQHLDEL
+1393 ALSA
-1408 GKTGANNY
+1408 
-1416 GYDDQYKNS
+1416 
-1425 STYSLGSAM
+1425 LGSKDVYGHDTAYADSTKLSM
-1434 MTTVSS
+1434 GSARKVTVNANMVNGWTDGSAW
-1440 TTNDNPPTAT
+1440 PTAT
-1450 FTFKGTGFDLVSM
+1450 FTFKGTGFDVISLTDNNSGEIFVDVYAG
-1463 TSKDTGTIL
+1463 KEATGTPVKQL
-1472 VNVNGTTENNET
+1472 TVNNY
-1484 VTKHWIVDTFYGYKR
+1484 YGYKQD
-1499 EQKGFIEYTWT
+1499 E
-1510 KGSDGTW
+1510 
-1517 HNKAVKIEA
+1517 N
-1526 LPAGK
+1526 GK
-1531 DVGGTPMNSGD
+1531 WVVDTESS
-1542 KTYEPNYIW
+1542 
-1551 TPAGE
+1551 
-1556 GDNALYQIP
+1556 NALYQIP
-1565 VIHYT
+1565 VMKVSGL
-1570 DLPYGEYTVT
+1570 DYGEYTAVIR
-1580 VTPKYSSSR
+1580 VAYSKFFDTAKKNQYSFWLDAIR
-1589 DPYYNADSDNNSYD
+1589 VYDPMGKDNATYTQDD
-1603 FYLDGVR
+1603 
-1610 IYNPAGDKLN
+1610 
-1620 SQYVKDGEG
+1620 EG
-1629 YAQFTEIRNM
+1629 YPQYIKLRDQLAKENGSVTTNTNLLFIDGAEKAEI
-1639 LLNASDLKAN
+1639 ATYA
-1649 IASTK
+1649 
-1654 GMVFVDGVG
+1654 
-1663 TNGELADFKN
+1663 N
-1673 YGPNNEVYLARNQAI
+1673 YGPNNEVYLANGQAI
-1688 AFKISGMSNVASIQI
+1688 TFTVPKNVKIASIQI
-1703 GAKAPNGNA
+1703 GAKAPDGSAAKMNVNGADTDISSATEMYYEIGTEGRNFTIANNGNG
-1712 TMQIKVGDNESQVQ
+1712 I
-1726 NLTTASDMYYKLE
+1726 
-1739 NVQDGQT
+1739 
-1746 IVITNAGDN
+1746 
-1755 LLSLTTLKVTYKT
+1755 LSLTNLKITFTTSGQTVTL
-1768 DPSSSN
+1768 
-1774 SADPVVDEE
+1774 SAPTAEE
-1783 VVAQAPVMLMSMLYG
+1783 QTAAVMSVRALFAAP
-1798 EPQTFEPEHFTA
+1798 EQTFEPEHFTA
-1810 SWNRNVRKGGTA
+1810 KWSRNVRKGGTA

-1828 SADVEAITV
+1828 SADVESITV
-1837 NGVEITAYTTKS
+1837 NGEEITVYTTKT
-1849 ARSVWGAKETY
+1849 ARSFWGSKETY
-1860 HVFTYRVK
+1860 HVFTYRVMN
-1868 DAATAT
+1868 AATAD
-1874 YSICAVNADGV
+1874 YSVCAVNADGA

-1890 FAPLTVRPSIRD
+1890 TATLTVRPSIRD